1 MMSMLAK
8 QITRRSLVKCLALG
22 AAVPL
27 AFAADEELEVS
38 VMEFNDAGEKTGLVR
53 VKKVAHTEAEWRK
66 LLTLQQFYVTR
77 KASSDLPYY
86 GSYFKLRDA
95 GIYRCICCGT
105 AVFSSTAKFESKTG
119 FPCFSAPIAE
129 ENIHTFVDVA
139 EEPKRVDVM
148 CKRCDGHLGYEYNDG
163 PEPTQL
169 RYAGNQSSLKF
180 VPFKKSAGGA

>member
-1 MMSMLAK
+1 MLAK

-95 GIYRCICCGT
+95 GIYRCICCVQLNGEIREQDRLP
-105 AVFSSTAKFESKTG
+105 VF
-119 FPCFSAPIAE
+119 
-129 ENIHTFVDVA
+129 
-139 EEPKRVDVM
+139 
-148 CKRCDGHLGYEYNDG
+148 LGAHRGGKHPYLCG
-163 PEPTQL
+163 CGGRAQ
-169 RYAGNQSSLKF
+169 AG
-180 VPFKKSAGGA
+180 

>member
-1 MMSMLAK
+1 MSIQL
-8 QITRRSLVKCLALG
+8 TRRSLVKCLTFG
-22 AAVPL
+22 AVLPL
-27 AFAADEELEVS
+27 ALAADDDAEVS
-38 VMEFNDAGEKTGLVR
+38 IMEFSGAGEKTGLVR

-105 AVFSSTAKFESKTG
+105 AVFSSEAKFDSKSG

-129 ENIHTFVDVA
+129 ENIRTLVDLT
-139 EEPKRVDVM
+139 EEPKRIDVM
-148 CKRCDGHLGYEYNDG
+148 CKRCDAHLGYEYNDG

-169 RYAGNQSSLKF
+169 RFAANQSALKF
-180 VPFKKSAGGA
+180 VRFKK

>member
-1 MMSMLAK
+1 MMSMLPK
-8 QITRRSLVKCLALG
+8 QISRRSLVKCFALG
-22 AAVPL
+22 AAVPMVL
-27 AFAADEELEVS
+27 SADEEPEVS
-38 VMEFNDAGEKTGLVR
+38 IVEFDDAGEKTGLVR

-86 GSYFKLRDA
+86 GSYFKLHDA

-105 AVFSSTAKFESKTG
+105 AVFSSSAKFESKTG

-129 ENIHTFVDVA
+129 ENIRTFVDLT
-139 EEPKRVDVM
+139 EEPKRIDVM
-148 CKRCDGHLGYEYNDG
+148 CKRCDAHLGYEYNDG
-163 PEPTQL
+163 PGPTQL
-169 RYAGNQSSLKF
+169 RYAANQSSLKF